1 MDMDAKLTKYSML
14 FLNVITQ
21 LQLLVL
27 QVAHVIVDATLFL
40 VLQYDPVAV
49 DDP

>member
-27 QVAHVIVDATLFL
+27 QVAHATLFL